1 MSGRRRQGAFGKLK
15 AVARAWANPS
25 ARGGWRVDPESA
37 GADALAAHLAK
48 RKRVQNRERIEIAPD
63 EKDSFMLFMAM
74 STQWRRIIVP
84 MTAIIL
90 LEGMIYDALPS
101 VARMISVKMTPALF
115 ADIRMMEAEAIVEAS
130 R

>member
-1 MSGRRRQGAFGKLK
+1 
-15 AVARAWANPS
+15 
-25 ARGGWRVDPESA
+25 
-37 GADALAAHLAK
+37 
-48 RKRVQNRERIEIAPD
+48 
-63 EKDSFMLFMAM
+63 MLFMAM

-90 LEGMIYDALPS
+90 LEGLIYDALPS
-101 VARMISVKMTPALF
+101 VARMINLKMTPALF